1 MVENHTLDI
10 VEKGNTIH
18 TPITDRTVEEP
29 IGCKWIYERK
39 INLDRTTQYKVRLVM
54 KGYEQKEGINYD
66 KTYAPVS
73 KMATFRLILRL
84 AAQSGWDANHMD
96 VVTAFIRKK
105 KIAS

>member
-1 MVENHTLDI
+1 
-10 VEKGNTIH
+10 
-18 TPITDRTVEEP
+18 
-29 IGCKWIYERK
+29 
-39 INLDRTTQYKVRLVM
+39 M